1 MKENKIQKLTE
12 KEHALRRPSM
22 WIGSVKNE
30 ESNQFIYSSGSIS
43 KLEVCSYSLV
53 YAIINNFIEYLK

>member
-22 WIGSVKNE
+22 WIGSVKSE
-30 ESNQFIYSSGSIS
+30 ESLQFIYSW
-43 KLEVCSYSLV
+43 
-53 YAIINNFIEYLK
+53 IIENF